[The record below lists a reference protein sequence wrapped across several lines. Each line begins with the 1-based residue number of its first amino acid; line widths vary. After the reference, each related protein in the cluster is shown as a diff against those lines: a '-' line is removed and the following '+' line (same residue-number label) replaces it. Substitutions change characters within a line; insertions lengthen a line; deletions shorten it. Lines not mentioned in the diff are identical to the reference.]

1 MKSEI
6 LMEAYRNLRNQVN
19 RENDKL
25 KWQYFAKKIS
35 DNEKD
40 IKGTWNTINKLVN
53 RRSKTTE
60 IPYLEVKGEIIS
72 ESKQKVEAL
81 NDYFAT
87 IGRDL
92 NSMFQEDT
100 GSEQTPPEGDISSN
114 PTRFRFRKISENAVL
129 KAISRLKSK
138 KSFGLDGI
146 SSYILKI
153 AGSVVSKGLANIFNI
168 SISTG
173 TFPDSWKIA
182 NVAPIFKEGS
192 KSEIGNYRPISIL
205 STVARVF
212 ERLVY
217 DQLSSYMEKNKYLSK
232 YQSGF
237 RKFHSTVTSML
248 RNSNDWLL
256 NMDRGNYNGVVFF
269 DIKKAFD
276 TVDHEILLCKLN
288 KYGISGVELS
298 WFKSYLSDR
307 KQSCFLNGESSSF
320 KFVECG
326 IPQGSCLGPLLFI
339 IYINDLPNT
348 LKNIT
353 PSIFADDTGISV
365 SSDSVPDI
373 QRLLREDISAI
384 QRWMHENKLTLNAL
398 KTEFILIASKPR
410 LKEIEE
416 TCCIEV
422 QGETIY
428 RAPYVKSLGF
438 YIDQNLDWDVHVD
451 HVIKKASA
459 GLAIL
464 RRTAD
469 YFPMEVLKTI
479 YRSLVESHFRYGN
492 IIWGTCGEVLLT
504 KLQKMQNRAARIITK
519 SDYDTEAGP
528 LIDKLGWKTI
538 RELNNNDA
546 AVMMFKIMNNMAPPY
561 LTGMFQPL
569 RELHEIILRDTNSNL
584 RLPLMSSNMGQRSF
598 SYHGADIWNKIKPNN
613 KTGTSLQS
621 FKRSLSH
628 SRCGLHT

>member
-1 MKSEI
+1 
-6 LMEAYRNLRNQVN
+6 
-19 RENDKL
+19 
-25 KWQYFAKKIS
+25 
-35 DNEKD
+35 
-40 IKGTWNTINKLVN
+40 
-53 RRSKTTE
+53 
-60 IPYLEVKGEIIS
+60 
-72 ESKQKVEAL
+72 
-81 NDYFAT
+81 
-87 IGRDL
+87 
-92 NSMFQEDT
+92 
-100 GSEQTPPEGDISSN
+100 
-114 PTRFRFRKISENAVL
+114 
-129 KAISRLKSK
+129 
-138 KSFGLDGI
+138 
-146 SSYILKI
+146 
-153 AGSVVSKGLANIFNI
+153 
-168 SISTG
+168 
-173 TFPDSWKIA
+173 
-182 NVAPIFKEGS
+182 
-192 KSEIGNYRPISIL
+192 
-205 STVARVF
+205 
-212 ERLVY
+212 
-217 DQLSSYMEKNKYLSK
+217 MEKNKYLSK

-237 RKFHSTVTSML
+237 KKFHSTVTSML

-288 KYGISGVELS
+288 KYGKSGVELS

-320 KFVECG
+320 KSVECG

-365 SSDSVPDI
+365 SSDSVPYI

-428 RAPYVKSLGF
+428 QAPYVKSLGF

-469 YFPMEVLKTI
+469 YFSMEVLKTI

-569 RELHEIILRDTNSNL
+569 RELHEIMLRDTNSNL
-584 RLPLMSSNMGQRSF
+584 WLPLMSTNMGQRSF
-598 SYHGADIWNKIKPNN
+598 SHHGADIWNKIKPNN

>member
-1 MKSEI
+1 MDLPSGKIELSERYI
-6 LMEAYRNLRNQVN
+6 Q
-19 RENDKL
+19 KL
-25 KWQYFAKKIS
+25 KCGHTLQSYNVVVLWRNNGI
-35 DNEKD
+35 
-40 IKGTWNTINKLVN
+40 GTPTV
-53 RRSKTTE
+53 T
-60 IPYLEVKGEIIS
+60 
-72 ESKQKVEAL
+72 A
-81 NDYFAT
+81 A
-87 IGRDL
+87 
-92 NSMFQEDT
+92 SMFQEDT

-182 NVAPIFKEGS
+182 KVAPIFKEGS
-192 KSEIGNYRPISIL
+192 KSEIGNYRPISVL

-348 LKNIT
+348 FKNTT

-384 QRWMHENKLTLNAL
+384 QRWMHENN
-398 KTEFILIASKPR
+398 
-410 LKEIEE
+410 
-416 TCCIEV
+416 
-422 QGETIY
+422 
-428 RAPYVKSLGF
+428 
-438 YIDQNLDWDVHVD
+438 
-451 HVIKKASA
+451 
-459 GLAIL
+459 
-464 RRTAD
+464 
-469 YFPMEVLKTI
+469 
-479 YRSLVESHFRYGN
+479 
-492 IIWGTCGEVLLT
+492 
-504 KLQKMQNRAARIITK
+504 
-519 SDYDTEAGP
+519 
-528 LIDKLGWKTI
+528 
-538 RELNNNDA
+538 
-546 AVMMFKIMNNMAPPY
+546 
-561 LTGMFQPL
+561 
-569 RELHEIILRDTNSNL
+569 
-584 RLPLMSSNMGQRSF
+584 
-598 SYHGADIWNKIKPNN
+598 
-613 KTGTSLQS
+613 
-621 FKRSLSH
+621 SH
-628 SRCGLHT
+628 SMR